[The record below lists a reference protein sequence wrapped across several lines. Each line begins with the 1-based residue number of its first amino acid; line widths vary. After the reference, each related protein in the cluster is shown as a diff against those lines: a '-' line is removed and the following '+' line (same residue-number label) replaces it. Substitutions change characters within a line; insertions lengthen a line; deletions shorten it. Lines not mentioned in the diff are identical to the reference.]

1 VRTSQRRTD
10 VGLAH
15 PLFGEV
21 LRSGLPV
28 LRHRRSQVVL
38 ADALGSTGA
47 RRREDMVRI
56 TAWRLESGGSVDAG
70 TVASAVRLALAE
82 DDLGLAG
89 RLLDRLD
96 DGADP
101 VTSVQLRA
109 EWHFRRGDT
118 DRVEACWR
126 RCGARTCRRTSGPR
140 SCVAGS
146 PTASTAWATSTAS
159 SSCSTAPG
167 PAWEGE
173 PRLAL
178 EALRCTLLAMGGEV
192 AQAVEQSAAVLDRHR
207 RADPAGGPACPSA
220 RAGTARS
227 GAGRPVRRR
236 RGAATGRSAGR

>member
-1 VRTSQRRTD
+1 MELLAVAGPLGISVLAALVGDDAIELLDERGLLDVRASQRRTD

-28 LRHRRSQVVL
+28 LRHRRCQVVL

-82 DDLGLAG
+82 DDLALAG

-118 DRVEACWR
+118 DRVEALLAPLR
-126 RCGARTCRRTSGPR
+126 REDVPAHQWAQIVRRRVANRFYGMGDFDGFVELLDGARSGLE
-140 SCVAGS
+140 G
-146 PTASTAWATSTAS
+146 
-159 SSCSTAPG
+159 APL
-167 PAWEGE
+167 
-173 PRLAL
+173 LAL
-178 EALRCTLLAMGGEV
+178 EALRLH
-192 AQAVEQSAAVLDRHR
+192 AARH
-207 RADPAGGPACPSA
+207 
-220 RAGTARS
+220 
-227 GAGRPVRRR
+227 GR
-236 RGAATGRSAGR
+236 